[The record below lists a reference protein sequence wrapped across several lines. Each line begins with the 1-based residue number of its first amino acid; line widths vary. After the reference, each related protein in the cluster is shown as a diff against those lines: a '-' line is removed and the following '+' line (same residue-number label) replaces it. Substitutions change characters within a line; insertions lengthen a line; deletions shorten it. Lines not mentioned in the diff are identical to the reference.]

1 MMNYGAPRMV
11 KIQYCNQIHA
21 QNGPSAYNPTCLV
34 CPACCA
40 PAGMS
45 SLQDEAPVPACLTG
59 QPLSSTNL
67 WMCVRGSHSS
77 LHYDPNDNLL
87 CIVSGSK
94 TVTLFAPG
102 LTPCLYPR
110 PITDES
116 CNHSFVDHAS
126 PDFGTH
132 PLYR

>member
-1 MMNYGAPRMV
+1 
-11 KIQYCNQIHA
+11 
-21 QNGPSAYNPTCLV
+21 
-34 CPACCA
+34 
-40 PAGMS
+40 MS
-45 SLQDEAPVPACLTG
+45 SLQNEAPVPTCLEG

-67 WMCVRGSHSS
+67 WMCARGSRSS

-116 CNHSFVDHAS
+116 CNHSFVDHAA
-126 PDFGTH
+126 PDFGAH